1 MGDKGLWR
9 GPMGSAGSS
18 VSPSVTLSGSGQL
31 SRKNTGVRIVCS
43 LSRGPPESTGRSVS
57 FRPVSAPADVTQLLL
72 DARVGGDLAQDQ
84 LLAAVYHELRAIASG
99 RLRRERADHT
109 LSTTALVH
117 EAYLR
122 LVDVTQVTW
131 TDRSHFYA
139 VAARAMRRI
148 LVDWARAKA
157 RDKRGGGVAVASVD
171 ALAEAGVQLP
181 AEARAG
187 TLLALDEALERLAA
201 RDARKASV
209 VECRYFAGLSIE
221 ETAAALDVSAST
233 VKSDWAFARAWLHR
247 ELASGN

>member
-1 MGDKGLWR
+1 MSGIG
-9 GPMGSAGSS
+9 
-18 VSPSVTLSGSGQL
+18 SPSLAS
-31 SRKNTGVRIVCS
+31 
-43 LSRGPPESTGRSVS
+43 S
-57 FRPVSAPADVTQLLL
+57 FAPVSAPDAVTQLLL
-72 DARVGGDLAQDQ
+72 DARAGGPSAQDQ

-109 LSTTALVH
+109 LTTTALVH

-131 TDRSHFYA
+131 ADRSHFYA

-148 LVDWARAKA
+148 LVDWARA
-157 RDKRGGGVAVASVD
+157 RSREKRGGGASVASVD
-171 ALAEAGVQLP
+171 ALADEGIELP
-181 AEARAG
+181 AEGRAE
-187 TLLALDEALERLAA
+187 TLLALDEALDRLTR

-233 VKSDWAFARAWLHR
+233 VKADWAFARAWLHR
-247 ELASGN
+247 ELGVSGG